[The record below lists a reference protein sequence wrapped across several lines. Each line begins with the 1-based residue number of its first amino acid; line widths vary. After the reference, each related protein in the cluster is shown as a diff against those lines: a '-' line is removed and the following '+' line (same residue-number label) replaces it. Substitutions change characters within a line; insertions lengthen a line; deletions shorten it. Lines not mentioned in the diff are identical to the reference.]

1 MKKAVFFDIDGTL
14 WDNRMQI
21 PKSTVTSIKRL
32 KENGHYAFLCSGRSR
47 AAIQAEELLLG
58 IGFDGILAACG
69 THVEYQGKLIYER
82 NLSEKEL
89 DELFSIFQTYR
100 LPVVLEGKH
109 CLYADMED
117 FEGNVYIS
125 NLKKSLGE
133 GFQSLSAN
141 AGNYTVN
148 KVTGYFKDGDYEK
161 MKEELSVNYDLI
173 FHSTKVFEIIPK
185 GFSKASGIQKICEY
199 LKIRREDTY
208 AFGDSSNDLEML
220 QYAGYGISM
229 GNGTIEAKRASDY
242 VTADIWD
249 DGIKKGLQQFS
260 LI

>member
-1 MKKAVFFDIDGTL
+1 
-14 WDNRMQI
+14 
-21 PKSTVTSIKRL
+21 
-32 KENGHYAFLCSGRSR
+32 
-47 AAIQAEELLLG
+47 
-58 IGFDGILAACG
+58 
-69 THVEYQGKLIYER
+69 
-82 NLSEKEL
+82 
-89 DELFSIFQTYR
+89 
-100 LPVVLEGKH
+100 
-109 CLYADMED
+109 
-117 FEGNVYIS
+117 
-125 NLKKSLGE
+125 
-133 GFQSLSAN
+133 
-141 AGNYTVN
+141 
-148 KVTGYFKDGDYEK
+148 

-229 GNGTIEAKRASDY
+229 GNGTIEAKRAADY